1 MNSAN
6 DILIC
11 SPYMCL
17 VDKVVRETWPLV
29 KRILGRIK
37 IVFINDYLVELT
49 QDS

>member
-1 MNSAN
+1 MNSTN

-17 VDKVVRETWPLV
+17 VDRAISESWWLV

-37 IVFINDYLVELT
+37 IVFINDYLIELT